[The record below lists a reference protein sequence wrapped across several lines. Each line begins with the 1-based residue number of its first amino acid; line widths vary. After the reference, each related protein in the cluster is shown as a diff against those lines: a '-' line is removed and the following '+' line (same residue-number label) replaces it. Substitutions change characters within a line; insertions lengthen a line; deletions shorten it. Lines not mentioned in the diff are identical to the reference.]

1 MCIRSFKLSDYGP
14 AATLLRDAL
23 PVDCYE
29 ATIQAF
35 ARQLSWDTDLILVA
49 EQEDQMIGIIIGTI
63 DNFKGYVYRLAVLNE
78 YRNQGIG
85 EQLTDA
91 LKQRFQIRKVNKIMV
106 NMDSHNEVAIPF
118 YESIGYKEVDFFR
131 FTERLSIVKKVAY

>member
-14 AATLLRDAL
+14 AATLLKQVL
-23 PVDCYE
+23 SEDCYD

-49 EQEDQMIGIIIGTI
+49 EQDNELVGIIIGTI
-63 DNFKGYVYRLAVLNE
+63 DNFKGYVYRLAILEE
-78 YRNQGIG
+78 YLGQNIC
-85 EQLTDA
+85 EQLTDG
-91 LKQRFQIRKVNKIMV
+91 LKQRFNNRKVKKIMV
-106 NMDSHNEVAIPF
+106 NMDSYNEVAIPF

-131 FTERLSIVKKVAY
+131 FTEKLSIVKNLAY